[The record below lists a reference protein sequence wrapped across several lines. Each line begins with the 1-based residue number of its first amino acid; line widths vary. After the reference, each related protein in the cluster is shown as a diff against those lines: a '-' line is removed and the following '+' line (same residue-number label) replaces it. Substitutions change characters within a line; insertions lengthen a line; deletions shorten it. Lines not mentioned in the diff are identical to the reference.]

1 MAWAQC
7 GAHRGL
13 DRFRDSKGA
22 LPRVC
27 LSDCE
32 LLQGDP
38 GRRSGGGNGGE
49 GERNAPGMAIGG
61 AA

>member
-1 MAWAQC
+1 MARTQC

-22 LPRVC
+22 HPRVY

-38 GRRSGGGNGGE
+38 GLRSGGGNSS
-49 GERNAPGMAIGG
+49 
-61 AA
+61 